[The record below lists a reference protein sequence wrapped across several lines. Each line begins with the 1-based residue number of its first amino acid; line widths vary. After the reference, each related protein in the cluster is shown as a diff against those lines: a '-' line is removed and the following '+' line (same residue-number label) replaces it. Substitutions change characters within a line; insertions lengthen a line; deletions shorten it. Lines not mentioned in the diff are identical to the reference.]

1 MSAYVNLAAL
11 CGQMGDIAGSIAY
24 NQCAIELDPGSSLGH
39 YNLALALRAQGRF
52 DDAIRHF
59 DDVLHL
65 LPHDADATRERA
77 RTLEMRRGS

>member
-1 MSAYVNLAAL
+1 
-11 CGQMGDIAGSIAY
+11 MGDFAGSIAY
-24 NQCAIELDPGSSLGH
+24 NQRAIALDPASSICH

-59 DDVLHL
+59 QDVLNL
-65 LPHDADATRERA
+65 SPNDADATRERD